1 MMRNLLSLFAA
12 RWPAALLLSLATLC
26 AGPAWAQTP
35 AAGSGFA
42 DPEGLPRRLPTPDI
56 EPVYRP
62 PSMDTLATVRKRG
75 VLRVGV
81 VSEAP
86 MVMRDTRGEL
96 VGYSIDLA
104 RRLAEDMGVAVEF
117 VPSTWA
123 SVIPDLL
130 DRHSD
135 LVLSGLWITAPRA
148 LVVNFSHPTAA
159 QGVYL
164 VADRAKAGSF
174 KSAADF
180 NRPEVVLAVYAGTPQ
195 ERLAQS
201 LFPKAQLLRVDLD
214 HIEPVLQGRAH
225 AALVPTLAPHAV
237 LRLAPQRLIL
247 PLVQPLASTMAAIA
261 VRKGDPDF
269 LSFLNTWLS
278 LQRDAGWLDERAAH
292 WSVSAEWLQ

>member
-1 MMRNLLSLFAA
+1 MKFAVSFIAARCQAAVLLGLAALFAGPVA
-12 RWPAALLLSLATLC
+12 AQAPAPGA
-26 AGPAWAQTP
+26 
-35 AAGSGFA
+35 GFA
-42 DPEGLPRRLPTPDI
+42 DPQALQPRPPTPDI

-62 PSMDTLATVRKRG
+62 PSIDTLATVRRRG
-75 VLRVGV
+75 LLRVGV
-81 VSEAP
+81 VSDAP

-117 VPSTWA
+117 VPSTWQ

-135 LVLSGLWITAPRA
+135 IVLSGLWITAPRA
-148 LVVNFSHPTAA
+148 LVVNFSTPTAV

-164 VADRAKAGSF
+164 VADRGKAGAF
-174 KSAADF
+174 KTAADF

-195 ERLAQS
+195 ERLAQR
-201 LFPKAQLLRVDLD
+201 LFPQAKLLRVDLD
-214 HIEPVLQGRAH
+214 HLEPVLQGKAH
-225 AALVPTLAPHAV
+225 AALVPTLAPQAV
-237 LRLAPQRLIL
+237 VRLAPQRLFL
-247 PLVQPLASTMAAIA
+247 PLAQPLASTAAAIA

-269 LSFLNTWLS
+269 LSFLDTWLT